1 MSAPVNLKDLAV
13 RRDVVG
19 GRSLAPRR
27 HIVSRYLIPGAL
39 ILGFVSLTIWSARD
53 LWLPRK
59 LVTVVPVHISL
70 SEMQTAGTPLFKAAG
85 WIEPRPTPIRVAAL
99 ATGVVDQLLVVED
112 QSVEQGEP
120 IARLVARDAELSL
133 QQAIASEGMRKAETE
148 EAQAVLKAA
157 RTHLEFPTQLELP
170 LAEAEV
176 ELATLETELTNLP
189 NLLKRAEARFRLA
202 DADWQAKSENKQ
214 SIQAILVVRAQS
226 EFDTAQSE
234 VDELTKRRPA
244 LELQRAALIRK
255 RAATARRLELKTDET
270 RAVSAAIAH
279 LSSFEAQWRE
289 AQSRVEEAQLR
300 LDRMT
305 IRAPVSGRVLN
316 LIANPGSQLM
326 TGPSQMEA
334 RDSNTVVTMYQPDQ
348 MQVRVDVRF
357 EDLPRVGRD
366 QPVQVK
372 SPAFPEA
379 IAGRVLFLTSFANVQ
394 KNTLAVKVS
403 LDTPPS
409 VLKPEMLV
417 DVTFLAME
425 QPTPESA
432 AKSREPT
439 EQYRL
444 FLPRSVVDIGADG
457 NFVWVADLVQRV
469 ARRQPVEMGD
479 MQTPT
484 LLEITGGLTAASRI
498 ISGGRESLS
507 DGDRI
512 EVQGEDTQLGTGV
525 SDGQSIPATSA
536 SHNPHLEN

>member
-13 RRDVVG
+13 RRDAG
-19 GRSLAPRR
+19 SSSSLAPRR
-27 HIVSRYLIPGAL
+27 HIVSRYILPGAL
-39 ILGFVSLTIWSARD
+39 VLGFLALTIWSARD

-59 LVTVVPVHISL
+59 MVAVVPVHVSL

-112 QSVEQGEP
+112 QFVKQGEP
-120 IARLVARDAELSL
+120 IARLVARDAELAL
-133 QQAIASEGMRKAETE
+133 QQAIATEGMRKGELE
-148 EAQAVLKAA
+148 EAQATLTAA
-157 RTHLEFPTQLELP
+157 RANLAFPTHLEFP

-176 ELATLETELTNLP
+176 DLTTLETELTNLP

-202 DADWQAKSENKQ
+202 DADWKAKSENKQ

-226 EFDTAQSE
+226 EFDAAQSE

-244 LELQRAALIRK
+244 LELQREALVRK
-255 RAATARRLELKTDET
+255 RAAAAKRLELKTDET

-279 LSSFEAQWRE
+279 LSSFEAQHRE
-289 AQSRVEEAQLR
+289 AQTRVEEAQLR
-300 LDRMT
+300 LERMT

-379 IAGRVLFLTSFANVQ
+379 ISGRVLFLTSFANVQ

-403 LDTPPS
+403 LDAPPS

-417 DVTFLAME
+417 DVTFLAAE
-425 QPTPESA
+425 QP
-432 AKSREPT
+432 SRESGEKSQDPT
-439 EQYRL
+439 EEYRL
-444 FLPRSVVDIGADG
+444 FLPRSVVDIGSDG
-457 NFVWVADLVQRV
+457 NSVWVADLVHRA
-469 ARRQPVEMGD
+469 ARRQSIQLGAL
-479 MQTPT
+479 QTAT
-484 LLEITGGLTAASRI
+484 LLEVTGGLTAASRI
-498 ISGGRESLS
+498 ISGGRENLS

-525 SDGQSIPATSA
+525 SDGKSTPATPA
-536 SHNPHLEN
+536 PHGQHPEK

>member
-13 RRDVVG
+13 RRDAG
-19 GRSLAPRR
+19 SGRSLAPRR
-27 HIVSRYLIPGAL
+27 HIISRYIFPGAL
-39 ILGFVSLTIWSARD
+39 VLGFLALTIWSARD
-53 LWLPRK
+53 HWLPRK
-59 LVTVVPVHISL
+59 TVTVVPVHVSL
-70 SEMQTAGTPLFKAAG
+70 SEVQTAGTPLFKAAG

-99 ATGVVDQLLVVED
+99 ASGVVDQLLVVED

-120 IARLVARDAELSL
+120 IARLVARDAELAL
-133 QQAIASEGMRKAETE
+133 QQAIATEGMRKAETE
-148 EAQAVLKAA
+148 EAQAVLTAA

-176 ELATLETELTNLP
+176 ELATLDTELTNLP
-189 NLLKRAEARFRLA
+189 NLLKRADARLRLA

-214 SIQAILVVRAQS
+214 SIQPILVVRAQS
-226 EFDTAQSE
+226 EFDAAQSE

-244 LELQRAALIRK
+244 LELQRAALVRK
-255 RAATARRLELKTDET
+255 RVATAKRLELKTDET
-270 RAVSAAIAH
+270 RAVSAAVAH
-279 LSSFEAQWRE
+279 VASFEAQRRE

-300 LDRMT
+300 LERMT

-379 IAGRVLFLTSFANVQ
+379 ILGRVLFLTSYANVQ

-417 DVTFLAME
+417 DVTFLA
-425 QPTPESA
+425 PESP
-432 AKSREPT
+432 KPEPGEESQLPT
-439 EQYRL
+439 EEYRL
-444 FLPRSVVDIGADG
+444 FLPRSVVEIGSEG
-457 NFVWVADLVQRV
+457 SFVWVADLAHRV
-469 ARRQPVEMGD
+469 ARRQPVELGTI
-479 MQTPT
+479 QTPT
-484 LLEITGGLTAASRI
+484 LVEITNGLTAASRI
-498 ISGGRESLS
+498 ISGGHENLN

-512 EVQGEDTQLGTGV
+512 EVQGEDTQLGTTGA
-525 SDGQSIPATSA
+525 SGPTTSSAPEHHAT
-536 SHNPHLEN
+536 H

>member
-1 MSAPVNLKDLAV
+1 MGFLA
-13 RRDVVG
+13 
-19 GRSLAPRR
+19 
-27 HIVSRYLIPGAL
+27 
-39 ILGFVSLTIWSARD
+39 LTIWSARD

-59 LVTVVPVHISL
+59 LVTVVPVHVSL
-70 SEMQTAGTPLFKAAG
+70 SEVQTAGTPLFKAAG

-99 ATGVVDQLLVVED
+99 ASGVVDQLLVVED

-120 IARLVARDAELSL
+120 IARLVARDAELAL
-133 QQAIASEGMRKAETE
+133 QQAIATEGMRKAETE
-148 EAQAVLKAA
+148 EAQAVLTAA
-157 RTHLEFPTQLELP
+157 RTNLEFPTHLELP
-170 LAEAEV
+170 LAEVEV

-189 NLLKRAEARFRLA
+189 NLLKRAEARLRLA
-202 DADWQAKSENKQ
+202 DADWKAKSDNKQ

-226 EFDTAQSE
+226 EFDAAQSE

-244 LELQRAALIRK
+244 LELQRAALVRK
-255 RAATARRLELKTDET
+255 RGAAAKRLELKTDET

-279 LSSFEAQWRE
+279 LSSFEAQRRE

-300 LDRMT
+300 LERMT

-334 RDSNTVVTMYQPDQ
+334 RDSNTVVTMYQPEQ

-379 IAGRVLFLTSFANVQ
+379 ISGRVLFLTSFANVQ

-425 QPTPESA
+425 QPTPESGD
-432 AKSREPT
+432 KSREPT

-457 NFVWVADLVQRV
+457 NFVWVADLAHRV
-469 ARRQPVEMGD
+469 ARKQTVQLGA
-479 MQTPT
+479 MQTAT
-484 LLEITGGLTAASRI
+484 LLEISGGLTAASRI

-507 DGDRI
+507 DGDCI
-512 EVQGEDTQLGTGV
+512 EVQGEDTQLGTAE
-525 SDGQSIPATSA
+525 SDGQSTPATSA
-536 SHNPHLEN
+536 PHDQHSER

>member
-13 RRDVVG
+13 RRDAVG

-27 HIVSRYLIPGAL
+27 HIMSRYILPGAL
-39 ILGFVSLTIWSARD
+39 VLGFLALTIWSARD
-53 LWLPRK
+53 LWLPRQS
-59 LVTVVPVHISL
+59 VTVVPVHVSL
-70 SEMQTAGTPLFKAAG
+70 SEVQTAGTPLFKAAG

-99 ATGVVDQLLVVED
+99 ASGVVEQLLVVED
-112 QSVEQGEP
+112 QSVEKGEP
-120 IARLVARDAELSL
+120 IARLVARDAELAL
-133 QQAIASEGMRKAETE
+133 EQAIATEGMRKAETE
-148 EAQAVLKAA
+148 EAQAVLTAA
-157 RTHLEFPTQLELP
+157 RTNLEFPTQLELP

-189 NLLKRAEARFRLA
+189 NLLKRAEARLRLA

-226 EFDTAQSE
+226 ELDAAQSE

-244 LELQRAALIRK
+244 LELQRAALVRK
-255 RAATARRLELKTDET
+255 RVASAKRLELKTDET
-270 RAVSAAIAH
+270 RAVSAAVAH
-279 LSSFEAQWRE
+279 VASFEAQRRE

-300 LDRMT
+300 LERMT

-366 QPVQVK
+366 QPVQIK

-379 IAGRVLFLTSFANVQ
+379 ISGRVLFLTSFANVQ

-425 QPTPESA
+425 QPSQESGD
-432 AKSREPT
+432 KSREPT

-457 NFVWVADLVQRV
+457 NFVWVGDLAHRV
-469 ARRQPVEMGD
+469 ARRRSVQLGA

-484 LLEITGGLTAASRI
+484 LLEISGGLTAASRI
-498 ISGGRESLS
+498 ISGGRENLN

-512 EVQGEDTQLGTGV
+512 EVQGEDTQLGTGE
-525 SDGQSIPATSA
+525 SDGQTTPATSA
-536 SHNPHLEN
+536 PHDQHSER

>member
-13 RRDVVG
+13 RRDAG
-19 GRSLAPRR
+19 GGSSLAPRR
-27 HIVSRYLIPGAL
+27 HIVSRYILPGAL
-39 ILGFVSLTIWSARD
+39 VTGFLALTIWSARD
-53 LWLPRK
+53 LWLPHQ
-59 LVTVVPVHISL
+59 LVTVVPVHVSL
-70 SEMQTAGTPLFKAAG
+70 SEVQTAGTPLFKAAG

-112 QSVEQGEP
+112 QFVKQGEP
-120 IARLVARDAELSL
+120 IARLVARDAELAL
-133 QQAIASEGMRKAETE
+133 QQAIDTEGMRKGEVE
-148 EAQAVLKAA
+148 EAQATLTAA
-157 RTHLEFPTQLELP
+157 RTNLEFPTQLELP

-176 ELATLETELTNLP
+176 ALATLETELTNLP
-189 NLLKRAEARFRLA
+189 NLLKRAEARLRLA

-226 EFDTAQSE
+226 EFDVAQSE

-244 LELQRAALIRK
+244 LELQRAALVRK
-255 RAATARRLELKTDET
+255 RAAAAKRLELKTDET
-270 RAVSAAIAH
+270 RAVSGAIAH

-289 AQSRVEEAQLR
+289 AQTRVEEARLR
-300 LDRMT
+300 LERMT

-326 TGPSQMEA
+326 TGPSQMET
-334 RDSNTVVTMYQPDQ
+334 RDSNTVITMYQPDQ

-372 SPAFPEA
+372 SPAFSEA
-379 IAGRVLFLTSFANVQ
+379 ISGRVLFLTSFANVQ

-417 DVTFLAME
+417 DVTFLAAE
-425 QPTPESA
+425 QP
-432 AKSREPT
+432 SRESGDKSQDPN

-457 NFVWVADLVQRV
+457 NFVWVADLAHRV
-469 ARRQPVEMGD
+469 ARRQSVQLGA
-479 MQTPT
+479 MQTAT
-484 LLEITGGLTAASRI
+484 LLEISGGLTAASRI
-498 ISGGRESLS
+498 ISGGRENLR

-525 SDGQSIPATSA
+525 SDGQSTPATLA
-536 SHNPHLEN
+536 PHEQHPEK

>member
-13 RRDVVG
+13 RRDARG
-19 GRSLAPRR
+19 ESSLAPRR
-27 HIVSRYLIPGAL
+27 HIVSRYILPGAL
-39 ILGFVSLTIWSARD
+39 VTGFLALTIWSARD

-59 LVTVVPVHISL
+59 LVTVVPVHVSL
-70 SEMQTAGTPLFKAAG
+70 SEVQTAGTPLFKAAG

-112 QSVEQGEP
+112 QFVKQGEP
-120 IARLVARDAELSL
+120 IARLVARDAELAL
-133 QQAIASEGMRKAETE
+133 QQAIATEGMRKAETE
-148 EAQAVLKAA
+148 EAQATLTAA
-157 RTHLEFPTQLELP
+157 RTNLEFPTHLEFP

-176 ELATLETELTNLP
+176 DLTTLETELTNLP

-202 DADWQAKSENKQ
+202 DADWKAKSENKQ

-226 EFDTAQSE
+226 EFDAAQSE

-244 LELQRAALIRK
+244 LELQREALVRK
-255 RAATARRLELKTDET
+255 RAAAAKRLELKTDET

-279 LSSFEAQWRE
+279 LSSFEAQHRE
-289 AQSRVEEAQLR
+289 AQTRVEEAQLR
-300 LDRMT
+300 LERMT

-379 IAGRVLFLTSFANVQ
+379 ISGRVLFLTSFANVQ

-403 LDTPPS
+403 LDAPPS

-417 DVTFLAME
+417 DVTFLAAE
-425 QPTPESA
+425 QP
-432 AKSREPT
+432 SRESGEKSQDPT
-439 EQYRL
+439 EEYRL
-444 FLPRSVVDIGADG
+444 FLPRSVVDIGSDG
-457 NFVWVADLVQRV
+457 NSVWVADLVHRA
-469 ARRQPVEMGD
+469 ARRQSIQLGAL
-479 MQTPT
+479 QTAT
-484 LLEITGGLTAASRI
+484 LLEVTGGLTAASRI
-498 ISGGRESLS
+498 ISGGRENLS

-525 SDGQSIPATSA
+525 SDGKSTPATPA
-536 SHNPHLEN
+536 PHGQHPEK

>member
-1 MSAPVNLKDLAV
+1 
-13 RRDVVG
+13 
-19 GRSLAPRR
+19 
-27 HIVSRYLIPGAL
+27 
-39 ILGFVSLTIWSARD
+39 
-53 LWLPRK
+53 
-59 LVTVVPVHISL
+59 
-70 SEMQTAGTPLFKAAG
+70 
-85 WIEPRPTPIRVAAL
+85 VAAL

-112 QSVEQGEP
+112 QFVKQGEP
-120 IARLVARDAELSL
+120 IARLVARDAELAL
-133 QQAIASEGMRKAETE
+133 QQAIATEGMRKAETE
-148 EAQAVLKAA
+148 EAQATLTAA
-157 RTHLEFPTQLELP
+157 RTNLEFPTHLEFP

-176 ELATLETELTNLP
+176 DLTTLETELTNLP

-202 DADWQAKSENKQ
+202 DADWKAKSENKQ

-226 EFDTAQSE
+226 EFDAAQSE

-244 LELQRAALIRK
+244 LELQREALVRK
-255 RAATARRLELKTDET
+255 RAAAAKRLELKTDET

-279 LSSFEAQWRE
+279 LSSFEAQHRE
-289 AQSRVEEAQLR
+289 AQTRVEEAQLR
-300 LDRMT
+300 LERMT

-379 IAGRVLFLTSFANVQ
+379 ISGRVLFLTSFANVQ

-403 LDTPPS
+403 LDAPPS

-417 DVTFLAME
+417 DVTFLAAE
-425 QPTPESA
+425 QP
-432 AKSREPT
+432 SRESGEKSQDPT
-439 EQYRL
+439 EEYRL
-444 FLPRSVVDIGADG
+444 FLPRSVVDIGSDG
-457 NFVWVADLVQRV
+457 NSVWVADLVHRV
-469 ARRQPVEMGD
+469 ARRQSIQLGAL
-479 MQTPT
+479 QTAT
-484 LLEITGGLTAASRI
+484 LLEVTGGLTAASRI
-498 ISGGRESLS
+498 ISGGRENLI

-525 SDGQSIPATSA
+525 SDGKSTPATPA
-536 SHNPHLEN
+536 PHGQHPEK

>member
-13 RRDVVG
+13 RRDAG
-19 GRSLAPRR
+19 GGGSLAPRR
-27 HIVSRYLIPGAL
+27 HIVSRYILPGAL
-39 ILGFVSLTIWSARD
+39 VLGFLALTIWSARD
-53 LWLPRK
+53 HWLPRK
-59 LVTVVPVHISL
+59 LVTVVPVHVSL
-70 SEMQTAGTPLFKAAG
+70 SEVQTAGTPLFKAAG

-99 ATGVVDQLLVVED
+99 ASGVVDQLLVVED

-120 IARLVARDAELSL
+120 IARLVARDAELAL
-133 QQAIASEGMRKAETE
+133 QQAIATEGMRKAETE
-148 EAQAVLKAA
+148 EAQATLTAA
-157 RTHLEFPTQLELP
+157 RTNLEFPTQLELP

-189 NLLKRAEARFRLA
+189 NLLKRAEARLRLA

-226 EFDTAQSE
+226 ELDTAQSE

-244 LELQRAALIRK
+244 LELQRAALVRK
-255 RAATARRLELKTDET
+255 RAAASKRLELKTDET

-279 LSSFEAQWRE
+279 LASFEAQRRE
-289 AQSRVEEAQLR
+289 AQSRVDEAQLR
-300 LDRMT
+300 LERMT

-372 SPAFPEA
+372 SPAFLEA
-379 IAGRVLFLTSFANVQ
+379 ITGRVLFLTSFANVQ

-403 LDTPPS
+403 LDAPPS

-425 QPTPESA
+425 QPTQESGD
-432 AKSREPT
+432 KSPPAS

-444 FLPRSVVDIGADG
+444 FLPRSVVDIGPDG
-457 NFVWVADLVQRV
+457 NSVWVADLAHRV
-469 ARRQPVEMGD
+469 ARRQSVQLGA
-479 MQTPT
+479 MQTAT
-484 LLEITGGLTAASRI
+484 LLEISGGLTAASRI
-498 ISGGRESLS
+498 ISGGRENLR

-525 SDGQSIPATSA
+525 SDGQSTPATPA
-536 SHNPHLEN
+536 PHEQHPEK

>member
-1 MSAPVNLKDLAV
+1 MSAPVNLKELAV
-13 RRDVVG
+13 RRDTG
-19 GRSLAPRR
+19 SGSSLAPRR
-27 HIVSRYLIPGAL
+27 HLVSRYLLPGAL
-39 ILGFVSLTIWSARD
+39 VTGFLALTIWSARD
-53 LWLPRK
+53 AWLPRQS
-59 LVTVVPVHISL
+59 VTVIPMHVSL
-70 SEMQTAGTPLFKAAG
+70 SEVQTAGTPLFKAAG

-99 ATGVVDQLLVVED
+99 AGGVVDQLLVVED
-112 QSVEQGEP
+112 QAVEKGEP
-120 IARLVARDAELSL
+120 IARLVTRDAELAL
-133 QQAIASEGMRKAETE
+133 EQAIATEGMRQAETD
-148 EAQAVLKAA
+148 EAQAVLTAA
-157 RTHLEFPTQLELP
+157 RTNLEFPTQLQLP
-170 LAEAEV
+170 LAEADA
-176 ELATLETELTNLP
+176 ELAVVETELTNLP
-189 NLLKRAEARFRLA
+189 NQLKRAEARLRLA

-226 EFDTAQSE
+226 ELDAAQSE

-244 LELQRAALIRK
+244 LELQRAALVRK
-255 RAATARRLELKTDET
+255 RVAAAKRLELKTDET

-279 LSSFEAQWRE
+279 LSSFEAQRRE

-300 LDRMT
+300 LERMT

-379 IAGRVLFLTSFANVQ
+379 ISGRVLFLTSFANVQ

-425 QPTPESA
+425 QPTPESGD
-432 AKSREPT
+432 KSREPT

-457 NFVWVADLVQRV
+457 NFVWVADLAHRV
-469 ARRQPVEMGD
+469 ARRQSVQLGA
-479 MQTPT
+479 MQTAT
-484 LLEITGGLTAASRI
+484 LLEVTGGLTAASRI
-498 ISGGRESLS
+498 ISGGRENLS

-525 SDGQSIPATSA
+525 SDGQSTPATSA
-536 SHNPHLEN
+536 PHNQHPEK